1 MRITTKGRYAL
12 RAIVNLASGG
22 QDKPIPI
29 KRIAEDEEISPE
41 FLEQIFFR
49 LKKAGIIRSVRG
61 PGGGFMLNQE
71 PGSISLR
78 KIFEAV
84 GEGINLTPC
93 VSCTME
99 PATCERAENCLVH
112 DVWLK
117 VSDRVGGIL
126 DDFTLESIIEERQQK
141 KLAVNL

>member
-12 RAIVNLASGG
+12 RAIVNLASGS

-29 KRIAEDEEISPE
+29 KRIAEEEEISPE

-61 PGGGFMLNQE
+61 PGGGFMLNQL

-78 KIFEAV
+78 EIFEAV
-84 GEGINLTPC
+84 GEGVNLTPC
-93 VSCTME
+93 VSCSMD
-99 PATCERAENCLVH
+99 PSTCEKTANCLVH

-117 VSDRVGGIL
+117 VSERVGGIL
-126 DDFTLESIIEERQQK
+126 EDFNLENIIEDRVQK
-141 KLAVNL
+141 KLAVNQ